1 MMRKKFFTLMLINL
15 VFLSILYSQESTGKA
30 FLWEI
35 QSEQGNSY
43 LFGSVHLLKKEHY
56 PLKDVIEDSFDQS
69 DVLVLEIDLSGENI
83 VKAGLYMLEK
93 GKYQGEE
100 TLKDNISEKTYQLL
114 KDKAETM
121 KINFE
126 WLNGCKP
133 WMAALNILE
142 RKLMQMGYNPMHGV
156 DLYFLNKSQGKK
168 EIQGLETVELQVG
181 LFENF
186 SKEES
191 EKFLLSTI
199 MEADQLEKEMDKM
212 ITAWS
217 TGDVEKL
224 EKTMTETI
232 QEYPELEAFYKKLND
247 DRNLRMVEKI
257 ISMLK
262 TDKKY
267 FIVVGAAHMIG
278 KNGIVQLLKDK
289 GYKVNQL

>member
-1 MMRKKFFTLMLINL
+1 MMRKKFFTLMLIGL
-15 VFLSILYSQESTGKA
+15 FPLLMLYSQKSTGKS

-35 QSEQGNSY
+35 QSEKGNSY
-43 LFGSVHLLKKEHY
+43 LLGSVHLLKKEHY
-56 PLKDVIEDSFDQS
+56 PLKKVIEDSFAQS
-69 DVLVLEIDLSGENI
+69 DVLVLEIDLSGGNLI
-83 VKAGLYMLEK
+83 KAGLYMLEK
-93 GKYQGEE
+93 GKYPEGE
-100 TLKDNISEKTYQLL
+100 TLKDNIPEKTYQLL

-121 KINFE
+121 EMNLE
-126 WLNGCKP
+126 WLNKWKP
-133 WMAALNILE
+133 WMTAFHILE
-142 RKLMQMGYNPMHGV
+142 RKLMNMGYSPMDGI
-156 DLYFLNKSQGKK
+156 DMYFLNKSQGKK
-168 EIQGLETVELQVG
+168 EIQGLETVEFQVG

-217 TGDVEKL
+217 TGDVEIM
-224 EKTMTETI
+224 EKATTETI

-247 DRNLRMVEKI
+247 DRNVRMVEKI

-267 FIVVGAAHMIG
+267 FIVVGAIHMVG
-278 KNGIVQLLKDK
+278 KNGIVQLLKNK
-289 GYKVNQL
+289 GYNVNQL